1 MEALFGGAAGGGKSD
16 ALIMAALQYV
26 EVPGYAALLLR
37 RTYADLVKPGALM
50 DRAGDWLRPT
60 AAHWR
65 DQAKTWVFPSGAT
78 ISFGFLQTE
87 NDKFNYQS
95 SELDFV
101 GFDELSQFSETSYQY
116 LFSRIRRLHGSVV
129 PSRMRGATN
138 PGSEWVK
145 LRFGIEAG
153 RDEPVQWTDGYWAE
167 DDLWVE
173 PRAFVRSLLSDND
186 AVDAVAYRRSL
197 ANLDPMTRQQLLRG
211 DWDVRPEGK
220 LFKREWFQIVE
231 AGPG

>member
-1 MEALFGGAAGGGKSD
+1 MEALFGGGSGGGKSD
-16 ALIMAALQYV
+16 ALLMAALQYV
-26 EVPGYAALLLR
+26 EVPDYAALLLR

-60 AAHWR
+60 AARWR
-65 DQAKTWVFPSGAT
+65 DHAKTWEFPSGAT
-78 ISFGFLQTE
+78 VSFGFLAVE
-87 NDKFNYQS
+87 KDKFNYQS

-101 GFDELSQFSETSYQY
+101 GFDELSQFEESQYTY
-116 LFSRIRRLHGSVV
+116 LFSRIRRLEGSRV

-145 LRFGIEAG
+145 TRFGIENG
-153 RDEPVQWTDGYWAE
+153 RVEPVQWTEGYWAD

-173 PRAFVRSLLSDND
+173 PRAFVRSLLSDNQ
-186 AVDAVAYRRSL
+186 AVDAVAYRRSM